1 MKKRAIILTSIILAL
16 VAGAYFITEYI
27 KNAGAK
33 TFAQWVPTQAAIVF
47 KPGTCENCL
56 KEFTESNWL
65 QLATQATRIAI
76 NENIQQEFNTLF
88 TRAELVSVHLKDQ
101 SGFDAIAYLPAEA
114 LQSFTTQLVK
124 TAKAKSIKVRQQN
137 RLLSG
142 LTIQEIVLDK
152 ITFSYIIQNNLAAAS
167 TSALLIEDV
176 VRQLNEKEKS
186 ILQRNTNLSA
196 IPTIKNDMGDVWI
209 DQAKVMQILHVLI
222 EKDNTTPLITGSI
235 SQLDVKQ
242 EQDALVA
249 SGFTL
254 ADTTN
259 KTDWLN
265 YFQSQNPVS
274 FSAKAYISNRSL
286 AVWHIGITNP
296 EVYGKHVWSA
306 LPKASKDSIQH
317 LFKWNEAEI
326 ASLYAT
332 TDKEWTRMKLETSSG
347 NYQDIFLIAMG
358 KEDAL
363 YPALLKIANN
373 PAADSVYFE
382 TYADVNI
389 HQIDNGYLP
398 SLFFPVQKEIN
409 QTYFTRL
416 GNVVAFSSN
425 NQALKIW
432 IDDFNE
438 ENTWGKTVEINNY
451 LESVLLESNL
461 SFFVDG
467 PRAVQYLK
475 RKLKPSWKQ
484 FVDKRKTVNQ
494 IGMLAFQYSN
504 LNNQFY
510 TNYRLQWGNTKK
522 VAAVKNDVSITLPAG
537 IAHVCLPVKNHTDKS
552 IEILLQDSTKT
563 LRLLNLQ
570 GKELWNVPLN
580 NILLPDA
587 YQVDYLSNGK
597 LQYLLHDGTQ
607 LYVIDRLG
615 NAVAGFPKTLPAK
628 TDGLQVIDYDKSRKY
643 RWLTQAQNGTVYM
656 LSKEGEPL
664 EGWNPKKLT
673 APAMP
678 MPEHVR
684 LAGKDYVVALQKN
697 QQLVLFTRRG
707 EAVKGFPFDLKGR
720 VSGQWFAKNANQQE
734 PAHFVIVLLDGYKVK
749 VDANGKELMRETLVK
764 EESNSMFA
772 LVKSEQQS
780 DYVVVRQDNRK
791 TVLLNQEGKTLV
803 TNEFIGLNNVEVK
816 YYDFGNNK
824 LYFTIHDKTQQLAY
838 VYNANGEM
846 LHQQP
851 YNATQLKLFQDGKE
865 VKLLVAAS
873 NYMQVIKLN

>member
-1 MKKRAIILTSIILAL
+1 VKKKAIIITSIILAL
-16 VAGAYFITEYI
+16 VAGAYVVTEYV
-27 KNAGAK
+27 KNAEAK

-47 KPGTCENCL
+47 KPGACQNCL
-56 KEFTESNWL
+56 KEFSESNWL
-65 QLATQATRIAI
+65 QLATQATRTSIQ
-76 NENIQQEFNTLF
+76 ENIQQEFNALF
-88 TRAELVSVHLKDQ
+88 QQAELVSVHLKDQ
-101 SGFDAIAYLPAEA
+101 SGFDAIAYLPTEA
-114 LQSFTTQLVK
+114 LQSFTTQLIK
-124 TAKAKSIKVRQQN
+124 KAKAKGIKVRQQN

-142 LTIQEIVLDK
+142 LTIEEIALDK
-152 ITFSYIIQNNLAAAS
+152 ITFSYVIQNNLSAAS

-176 VRQLNEKEKS
+176 VRQLHEKEKS

-196 IPTIKNDMGDVWI
+196 IPTIKNDIGDVWI
-209 DQAKVMQILHVLI
+209 DQSKLMQILQVLI
-222 EKDNTTPLITGSI
+222 EVNNSTPLVTGSI

-286 AVWHIGITNP
+286 AVWHIGVTNP
-296 EVYGKHVWSA
+296 ELYGKQVWNA
-306 LPKASKDSIQH
+306 LPKASKDSIQY
-317 LFKWNEAEI
+317 LYKWNEAEI
-326 ASLYAT
+326 TSLYAG
-332 TDKEWTRMKLETSSG
+332 TDKEWTRMKLEISSG
-347 NYQDIFLIAMG
+347 NYQDIFLLAIG

-363 YPALLKIANN
+363 YPALLKVANN
-373 PAADSVYFE
+373 PAEDSVYLE

-398 SLFFPVQKEIN
+398 ALFFPVQKQFN

-416 GNVVAFSSN
+416 GNVVAFSSS

-438 ENTWGKTVEINNY
+438 ENTWGKTVEVNNY

-467 PRAVQYLK
+467 SHAVQYIK
-475 RKLKPSWKQ
+475 RKLKPGWKQ
-484 FVDKRKTVNQ
+484 FAEKQKLINQ
-494 IGMLAFQYSN
+494 AGMLAFQYSN

-510 TNYRLQWGNTKK
+510 TNYRLQWSNTKK
-522 VAAVKNDVSITLPAG
+522 VAESKNDVSITLPSG
-537 IAHVCLPVKNHTDKS
+537 IAQVFLPVKNHTDRS
-552 IEILLQDSTKT
+552 VEILVQDSTNT

-570 GKELWNVPLN
+570 GKEIWNVALN

-597 LQYLLHDGTQ
+597 LQYLLHNGTQ
-607 LYVIDRLG
+607 LYLIDRLG
-615 NAVAGFPKTLPAK
+615 NTVNGFPTALPAK
-628 TDGLQVIDYDKSRKY
+628 TDALQIVDYDKSRKY

-656 LSKEGEPL
+656 LTKEGQPL
-664 EGWNPKKLT
+664 EGWNPKKLS
-673 APAMP
+673 APTLGKL
-678 MPEHVR
+678 EHVR
-684 LAGKDYVVALQKN
+684 LGGKDYVVALQKN
-697 QQLVLFTRRG
+697 QQLVLFNRRG
-707 EAVKGFPFDLKGR
+707 EVVKGFPFDLKGR
-720 VSGQWFAKNANQQE
+720 VSGQWYAKSASQQE

-749 VDANGKELMRETLVK
+749 VDANGKELMRETLIK
-764 EESNSMFA
+764 EESNSLFA

-780 DYVVVRQDNRK
+780 DYAVVRQDSK
-791 TVLLNQEGKTLV
+791 KLVILDTEGKTLA

-816 YYDFGNNK
+816 YYDFGNNN
-824 LYFTIHDKTQQLAY
+824 LYFTLHDKTQQLAY
-838 VYNANGEM
+838 IYNERGEM
-846 LHQQP
+846 MHQQP
-851 YNATQLKLFQDGKE
+851 YDATQIKLFQEGKE
-865 VKLLVAAS
+865 VKLLVAS
-873 NYMQVIKLN
+873 GNYIQVIRLN

>member
-1 MKKRAIILTSIILAL
+1 MKKKAIIITGILLAL
-16 VAGAYFITEYI
+16 LVGAYFITEYI

-33 TFAQWVPTQAAIVF
+33 TFAQWVPPQAALVF
-47 KPGTCENCL
+47 KPGACENCL
-56 KEFTESNWL
+56 KELTESNWL
-65 QLATQATRIAI
+65 QVATQATRVAI
-76 NENIQQEFNTLF
+76 QENIQQEFNTLF
-88 TRAELVSVHLKDQ
+88 QQAELVSVHLKDQ
-101 SGFDAIAYLPAEA
+101 SGFDAIAYLPTEA
-114 LQSFTTQLVK
+114 LQNFTTQLVK
-124 TAKAKSIKVRQQN
+124 KAKAKGITIRQQS

-142 LTIQEIVLDK
+142 FTIHEIVLNK
-152 ITFSYIIQNNLAAAS
+152 TTFSYIIQNNLSAAS

-176 VRQLNEKEKS
+176 VRQLQEKQKS
-186 ILQRNTNLSA
+186 VLQRNTTLSA
-196 IPTIKNDMGDVWI
+196 IPTIKNDMGDVWV
-209 DQAKVMQILHVLI
+209 DQAKIIQLLQVLI
-222 EKDNTTPLITGSI
+222 EKHNSIPLVTGSI

-286 AVWHIGITNP
+286 AVWHIGVTNP
-296 EVYGKHVWSA
+296 ELYGRQVWNA
-306 LPKASKDSIQH
+306 LPKASKDSIQY

-326 ASLYAT
+326 TSLYAS

-363 YPALLKIANN
+363 YPALLKMANN
-373 PAADSVYFE
+373 PAEDSVYLE

-398 SLFFPVQKEIN
+398 TLFFPLKKEHN

-416 GNVVAFSSN
+416 GNVVAFSSS
-425 NQALKIW
+425 NQALKVW

-438 ENTWGKTVEINNY
+438 ENTWGKTVDVNNY

-467 PRAVQYLK
+467 SRAAQYLK
-475 RKLKPSWKQ
+475 RKLKPGWKQ
-484 FVDKRKTVNQ
+484 FIEKQKAVNQ
-494 IGMLAFQYSN
+494 LGMLAFQYSN

-522 VAAVKNDVSITLPAG
+522 VAVVKNDVTITLPAG
-537 IAHVCLPVKNHTDKS
+537 IAQVIMPVKNHNDKS
-552 IEILLQDSTKT
+552 IEILVQDSTKT

-570 GKELWNVPLN
+570 GKELWNVAMN
-580 NILLPDA
+580 NILLQDA

-607 LYVIDRLG
+607 LHIIDRLG
-615 NAVAGFPKTLPAK
+615 NAVTGFPKTLPAK

-643 RWLTQAQNGTVYM
+643 RWLTHAQNGTVYM
-656 LSKEGEPL
+656 LSKEGEAL

-684 LAGKDYVVALQKN
+684 LGGKDYVVALQKN
-697 QQLVLFTRRG
+697 QQLVVFNRRG
-707 EAVKGFPFDLKGR
+707 ETVKGFPFDLKGR
-720 VSGQWFAKNANQQE
+720 VSGQWYTKNASQQE

-749 VDANGKELMRETLVK
+749 VDANGKELMRETLIK
-764 EESNSMFA
+764 EESNTTFA

-791 TVLLNQEGKTLV
+791 TVILNEEGKALV
-803 TNEFIGLNNVEVK
+803 TNEFIGLNNAEVK

-824 LYFTIHDKTQQLAY
+824 LYFTLHDKTQQLAY
-838 VYNANGEM
+838 IYNASGEM

-851 YNATQLKLFQDGKE
+851 YDATQIKLFQEGKQ
-865 VKLLVAAS
+865 VKLLLAAS
-873 NYMQVIKLN
+873 NYMQVMQLN